1 MFVACWYSHRHDNVG
16 RVVDGGGRVGVLDGE
31 KRGELDGSGH
41 LTNHHFKGSL
51 GESEMR
57 RGRRKG
63 GEKERG
69 GEREEN
75 AELNNHSEHRGG
87 VETHWAGWVEVV
99 QVLLEDD
106 GDILTRSGEGGGE
119 VSNHAEK

>member
-1 MFVACWYSHRHDNVG
+1 
-16 RVVDGGGRVGVLDGE
+16 
-31 KRGELDGSGH
+31 
-41 LTNHHFKGSL
+41 
-51 GESEMR
+51 MR
-57 RGRRKG
+57 C
-63 GEKERG
+63 

-106 GDILTRSGEGGGE
+106 GDILTRSGGGE
-119 VSNHAEK
+119 VRTMQRSNNLHC